1 MTLQRLRT
9 ETASYHATIE
19 AQMPLL
25 DPEMS
30 LQTYVRL
37 LQSFWGYYS
46 PLEDRLRSQCFEG
59 RYVWSDRQKTPRLI
73 VDLLA
78 LGASTTGLAR
88 CENLP
93 CLDSTAEV
101 LGCLYVIEGASLGGQ
116 IIAKHLNANLGLT
129 PETGASF
136 FSGYGVNTGAYWLA
150 FRTLLTEV
158 AASLDQDDKI
168 VSCANATFQTLGDWL
183 SMNSGSLLHQYSGG
197 EGQRK

>member
-1 MTLQRLRT
+1 MILQRLRS
-9 ETASYHATIE
+9 ETASHHAAIE
-19 AQMPLL
+19 SQMPLL

-30 LQTYVRL
+30 LETYIRM

-46 PLEDRLRSQCFEG
+46 PLEERLRSQSFAG
-59 RYVWSDRQKTPRLI
+59 RYVWSDRKKTPRLM

-78 LGASTTGLAR
+78 LGASTTEIAR
-88 CENLP
+88 CEHLP
-93 CLDSTAEV
+93 CLDSIAEV

-136 FSGYGVNTGAYWLA
+136 FGGYGVNTGPYWLA

-158 AASLDQDDKI
+158 ATSVDQDDQI
-168 VSCANATFQTLGDWL
+168 VISANATFQTLCDWL
-183 SMNSGSLLHQYSGG
+183 STNQPTSLNEPS
-197 EGQRK
+197 EKKR